1 MDRATLIRH
10 LIEAESLVSLAHVI
24 VAQQRQL
31 IIDMERDG
39 LDTNMAL
46 GLLAEFEECLLHEIT
61 DRDRL
66 KTELA
71 APQLAASSSTPVLIR
86 TVPGAGRE
94 SSTFKRNCSIYG
106 YGRPSLTQ

>member
-1 MDRATLIRH
+1 MDRATLIKH

-31 IIDMERDG
+31 IIDIERDG

-61 DRDRL
+61 DRDSAESRTRCNGVGRL
-66 KTELA
+66 
-71 APQLAASSSTPVLIR
+71 SW
-86 TVPGAGRE
+86 
-94 SSTFKRNCSIYG
+94 
-106 YGRPSLTQ
+106 RPRPLRLS

>member
-1 MDRATLIRH
+1 MDRATLIKH

-31 IIDMERDG
+31 ITDMERDG

-46 GLLAEFEECLLHEIT
+46 GLLAEFEECLHHEIT

-66 KTELA
+66 KGELA
-71 APQLAASSSTPVLIR
+71 AIA
-86 TVPGAGRE
+86 
-94 SSTFKRNCSIYG
+94 
-106 YGRPSLTQ
+106 

>member
-31 IIDMERDG
+31 ITDMERDG
-39 LDTNMAL
+39 LDTNMVL

-66 KTELA
+66 KAELA
-71 APQLAASSSTPVLIR
+71 AMA
-86 TVPGAGRE
+86 
-94 SSTFKRNCSIYG
+94 
-106 YGRPSLTQ
+106 